1 MNILGYETKQKDIVK
16 LTIVGFGI
24 TQDNTVLKKVV
35 NILKKYN
42 IEAQDINLTQTK
54 IEILVDQIDN
64 DIVEELHKKL
74 I

>member
-24 TQDNTVLKKVV
+24 TQDNTVLKKIV